1 MRIELVDGCEMDCS
15 VLGSDKKRYCGPKNC
30 YEPIQTTN
38 CNSYYDQF
46 EFFSVSLSLVAKM
59 CGTDFVSFSQKWRIR
74 GSWSTLARVLSAGAV
89 GKRNKLTSLM
99 HGTMFR
105 GVGLVSRVIVGHLCT
120 NLHIFGMYR
129 LCSILGSFYIFEA
142 SRGSGEGGSVDLGGG
157 AHFYYMHGWVG

>member
-1 MRIELVDGCEMDCS
+1 MRIELVDGCEMGCS

-46 EFFSVSLSLVAKM
+46 EFFSVNLSLAAKM
-59 CGTDFVSFSQKWRIR
+59 CWTDFVSFSQKWRIR

-105 GVGLVSRVIVGHLCT
+105 GVGLVPSVIVGQLCT
-120 NLHIFGMYR
+120 NWHIFG
-129 LCSILGSFYIFEA
+129 CAACVQFWAVFTSF
-142 SRGSGEGGSVDLGGG
+142 RRPGG
-157 AHFYYMHGWVG
+157 AEKVVSWI